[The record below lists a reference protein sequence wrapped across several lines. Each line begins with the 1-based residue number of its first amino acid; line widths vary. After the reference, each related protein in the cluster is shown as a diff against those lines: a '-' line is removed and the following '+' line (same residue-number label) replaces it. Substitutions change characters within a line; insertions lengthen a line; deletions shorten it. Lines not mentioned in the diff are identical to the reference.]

1 MSGDNNIQRGS
12 SRRKFLAI
20 TSTAAAAGIAGC
32 TGSGGG
38 SGGGGAST
46 GAKSGSTTSQSIV
59 KGGGSSSSAGRA
71 DRAPPASAAV
81 IVGSITIPSKVASTA
96 TEEGE
101 VVVYS
106 TMDEPDLLKYI
117 VPGFEEAFPGIKMT
131 VQGLGSGELSTKLL
145 SLIHI

>member
-1 MSGDNNIQRGS
+1 MSSGDNITKRGS

-32 TGSGGG
+32 TGGSGG
-38 SGGGGAST
+38 SGSGGASSG
-46 GAKSGSTTSQSIV
+46 GAKSGSTTSKNVI
-59 KGGGSSSSAGRA
+59 KGGGGSASAGRA

-96 TEEGE
+96 NDEGE
-101 VVVYS
+101 VIVYS

-131 VQGLGSGELSTKLL
+131 VQ
-145 SLIHI
+145 